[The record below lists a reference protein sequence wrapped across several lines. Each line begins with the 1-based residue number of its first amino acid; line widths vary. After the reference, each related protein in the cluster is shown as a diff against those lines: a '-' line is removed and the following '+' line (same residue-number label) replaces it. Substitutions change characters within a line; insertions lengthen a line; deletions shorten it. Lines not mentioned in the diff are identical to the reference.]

1 MKTTQRQKAELR
13 QNKFQRMEDALQL
26 IEFSQATMSCK
37 SIPSNLNRKRKL
49 STKPGMHENQ
59 ENPEV
64 VVVYEVLAPESPRS
78 PLKPIPIGSN
88 HGSNC
93 LRSRKN
99 LSSAVPKIKSKLQ
112 LRESWKR

>member
-1 MKTTQRQKAELR
+1 MKTTQKAELR

-37 SIPSNLNRKRKL
+37 SIPSILNRKRKL
-49 STKPGMHENQ
+49 SKKPAMNENQ

-64 VVVYEVLAPESPRS
+64 VILYEVLESPMSSRS
-78 PLKPIPIGSN
+78 PLHPIPIGSN
-88 HGSNC
+88 FLH
-93 LRSRKN
+93 RKN
-99 LSSAVPKIKSKLQ
+99 LSSGVPKIKSKLQ

>member
-1 MKTTQRQKAELR
+1 
-13 QNKFQRMEDALQL
+13 MEDALQL
-26 IEFSQATMSCK
+26 IEFSEKTRQMNDVHTMTCK
-37 SIPSNLNRKRKL
+37 SIPSILNRKRKL
-49 STKPGMHENQ
+49 ATKPAMNDENQ